1 MERER
6 VKVLF
11 QRIFH
16 KSTEE
21 NKMQP
26 VDLSFLFFPGGSFG
40 EFNLPKELSTVLSHG
55 KGSKLYDV
63 FGKEFIDYSLSW
75 GSVILGHAHPAI
87 TKAVKKQIERGS
99 SFSYVNEPALELAQ
113 ELVKAIPCAEKI
125 RFAASGTEA
134 TFYALRFARAY
145 TGKSKILKFEG
156 AYHGAHDVGV
166 MSLFPQKL
174 LSFPTPEPTSA
185 GISKKV
191 QEEIL
196 IAPYNDLKT
205 THRIVD
211 QYGEEIAC
219 VIMEPLQ
226 RCTPPVQGFL
236 EGIRKMTQERGILLI
251 FDEVVTG
258 FRLAYG
264 GAQEYYGVTPD
275 LAAFGKAM
283 GGGYPIGAIC
293 GRADILDL
301 CTESNLGKD
310 RYVWF
315 ASTLAG
321 NPVSAAASL
330 ATLRELRKQGA
341 YKKLHAI
348 GKELRKGFKVL
359 FKELGISGQ
368 VLGDGPLC
376 QVLFTEKPVVDY
388 RTAFRADREKSRR
401 FVLELFK
408 NGIFL
413 NPMGTKFYL
422 SLAHTDEDIEKMLT
436 ISRKILQKIF

>member
-1 MERER
+1 MSIQ
-6 VKVLF
+6 KN
-11 QRIFH
+11 QRGL
-16 KSTEE
+16 
-21 NKMQP
+21 
-26 VDLSFLFFPGGSFG
+26 VDLSFKLFPGGSFG
-40 EFNLPKELSTVLSHG
+40 EFNLPRELSTVLSHG

-87 TKAVKKQIERGS
+87 TEAVTKQIERGS
-99 SFSYVNEPALELAQ
+99 SFSYVNEVALELAD
-113 ELVKAIPCAEKI
+113 ELVRAIPCAQKI

-134 TFYALRFARAY
+134 TFYALRFARAF

-156 AYHGAHDVGV
+156 SYHGAHDVGV
-166 MSLFPQKL
+166 ISLFPKKL
-174 LSFPTPEPTSA
+174 LPFPAPEPTSA
-185 GISKKV
+185 GISK
-191 QEEIL
+191 EIQDEVL
-196 IAPYNDLKT
+196 IAPFNDLET
-205 THRIVD
+205 TRKIID
-211 QYGEEIAC
+211 RYGEETAC

-226 RCTPPVQGFL
+226 RCISPVEGFL
-236 EGIRKMTQERGILLI
+236 EGIRQITRERGILLI

-264 GAQEYYGVTPD
+264 GAQEYYGVIPD

-301 CTESNLGKD
+301 CTEANLGED

-330 ATLRELRKQGA
+330 ATLGELRKEGS
-341 YKKLHAI
+341 YERLHTL
-348 GKELRKGFKVL
+348 GRSMRNGFVSL
-359 FKELGISGQ
+359 LEEMEMEGQ

-376 QVLFTEKPVVDY
+376 QVVFTNEKVIDY
-388 RTAFRADREKSRR
+388 RTAYKADRQKGRQ
-401 FVLELFK
+401 FALELFR

-413 NPMGTKFYL
+413 NPMGTKLYL
-422 SLAHTDEDIEKMLT
+422 SLSHTDEDISKMFE
-436 ISRKILQKIF
+436 ISRNVMRQIR

>member
-1 MERER
+1 M
-6 VKVLF
+6 
-11 QRIFH
+11 
-16 KSTEE
+16 
-21 NKMQP
+21 NP
-26 VDLSFLFFPGGSFG
+26 VDLSFLFFPGGSLG
-40 EFNLPKELSTVLSHG
+40 EFNLPREFSTVLSHG

-63 FGKEFIDYSLSW
+63 SGKEFIDYSLSW
-75 GSVILGHAHPAI
+75 GSVILGHAHPAV
-87 TKAVKKQIERGS
+87 TKAVKKQVERGS
-99 SFSYVNEPALELAQ
+99 SFSYVNEPVLELAQ

-134 TFYALRFARAY
+134 TFYAIRFSKAY
-145 TGKSKILKFEG
+145 TGRPRVLKFEG
-156 AYHGAHDVGV
+156 AYHGAHDVGI

-174 LSFPTPEPTSA
+174 LPFPAPEPTSA
-185 GISKKV
+185 GTSKRI
-191 QEEIL
+191 QEEVL

-205 THRIVD
+205 TQKIID

-226 RCTPPVQGFL
+226 RCTPPVKGFL
-236 EGIRKMTQERGILLI
+236 EGIRKKTKEKGILLV

-264 GAQEYYGVTPD
+264 GAQEYYGVIPD
-275 LAAFGKAM
+275 IAAFGKAM

-301 CTESNLGKD
+301 CTESNLGKE

-330 ATLRELRKQGA
+330 ATLKELRKQGT
-341 YKKLHAI
+341 YQRLHGI
-348 GKELRKGFKVL
+348 GERLRNGFITL
-359 FKELGISGQ
+359 LKELGISGQ

-388 RTAFRADREKSRR
+388 RAAFRADREKARQ
-401 FVLELFK
+401 FALGLFK

-413 NPMGTKFYL
+413 NPMGTKLYL
-422 SLAHTDEDIEKMLT
+422 SLAHSSQDIKKLLDV
-436 ISRKILQKIF
+436 SRKELKKLFG

>member
-1 MERER
+1 MPAQQNQ
-6 VKVLF
+6 KGL
-11 QRIFH
+11 
-16 KSTEE
+16 
-21 NKMQP
+21 
-26 VDLSFLFFPGGSFG
+26 VDLSFKLFPGGSFG

-55 KGSKLYDV
+55 KGAKLYDV

-75 GSVILGHAHPAI
+75 GSVILGHAHPAV
-87 TKAVKKQIERGS
+87 TEAVRKQIERGS
-99 SFSYVNEPALELAQ
+99 SFSYVNEVTLELAQ
-113 ELVKAIPCAEKI
+113 ELVRAIPCAEKM

-145 TGKSKILKFEG
+145 TGKTKVLKFEG
-156 AYHGAHDVGV
+156 AYHGAHDIGV

-174 LSFPTPEPTSA
+174 FPFPTPEPTSA
-185 GISKKV
+185 GISQQV
-191 QEEIL
+191 QEEVL
-196 IAPYNDLKT
+196 IAPYNDLEMTRK
-205 THRIVD
+205 IVER
-211 QYGEEIAC
+211 YENELAC

-226 RCTPPVQGFL
+226 RCTPPVSDFL
-236 EGIRKMTQERGILLI
+236 EGVRKMTKERGILLV

-264 GAQEYYGVTPD
+264 GAQEYYGVVPD

-283 GGGYPIGAIC
+283 GGGYPIGAVC

-301 CTESNLGKD
+301 CTEANLGKE

-330 ATLRELRKQGA
+330 ATLRELRKPGA
-341 YKKLHAI
+341 YERLHAL
-348 GKELRKGFKVL
+348 GRNLRDGYRRLLQEF
-359 FKELGISGQ
+359 EIPGQ

-376 QVLFTEKPVVDY
+376 QVLFTENAVVDY
-388 RTAFRADREKSRR
+388 RTAFKADREKGRQ
-401 FVLELFK
+401 FVLGLFK

-413 NPMGTKFYL
+413 NPMGTKLYI
-422 SLAHTDEDIEKMLT
+422 SLAHTDEDIQ
-436 ISRKILQKIF
+436 KILEVSQKILKENILMEKE

>member
-1 MERER
+1 MG
-6 VKVLF
+6 
-11 QRIFH
+11 
-16 KSTEE
+16 
-21 NKMQP
+21 P

-75 GSVILGHAHPAI
+75 GSAILGHAHPAI
-87 TKAVKKQIERGS
+87 TQAVKKQVEKGS
-99 SFSYVNEPALELAQ
+99 SFSYVNKPALELAQ
-113 ELVKAIPCAEKI
+113 ELVRAIPCAEKI

-134 TFYALRFARAY
+134 TFYALRFAKAY
-145 TGKSKILKFEG
+145 TGRSRVLKFEG
-156 AYHGAHDVGV
+156 AYHGSHDIGV
-166 MSLFPQKL
+166 TSLFPQKL
-174 LSFPTPEPTSA
+174 FPFPAPEPTSS
-185 GISKKV
+185 GISKKMS
-191 QEEIL
+191 EEVL

-205 THRIVD
+205 TKRIIEQHKD
-211 QYGEEIAC
+211 ELAC
-219 VIMEPLQ
+219 VIIEPLQ

-236 EGIRKMTQERGILLI
+236 EGIREITREKGILLI

-301 CTESNLGKD
+301 CIESHLGKK

-315 ASTLAG
+315 ASTFAG
-321 NPVSAAASL
+321 NPISTTAGL
-330 ATLRELRKQGA
+330 ATLKELRRPAA
-341 YKKLHAI
+341 YKKLHTM
-348 GKELRKGFKVL
+348 GKELRNGFKAL
-359 FKELGISGQ
+359 LKGLKIPGQ

-376 QVLFTEKPVVDY
+376 QVLFTEKPVTDY
-388 RTAFRADREKSRR
+388 RSAFAADRQRGR
-401 FVLELFK
+401 QFALGLFK

-413 NPMGTKFYL
+413 NPMGTKLYL
-422 SLAHTDEDIEKMLT
+422 SLAHTDEDMEKMLK
-436 ISRKILQKIF
+436 ISRKVLKKIFL